1 MSEDYISEANRAH
14 PARSAVRFAA
24 VLCLAVA
31 AELGPWP
38 AFALAFKPDFPALAL
53 VYCGIHAPR
62 LGGFAAAFVVGLMM
76 DLARQTPLG
85 FTPVCYA
92 VMMLSVEWLRGR
104 FALLGP
110 FGRGV
115 HVFFILAAG
124 QMTAYL
130 LTLTQNPEA
139 PLSWRHFLPSVS
151 GGFLWLA
158 LPLAARQIQK
168 RARGERHP
176 IGA

>member
-1 MSEDYISEANRAH
+1 MSDDFISESTRAH
-14 PARSAVRFAA
+14 PLRAAFGFAA
-24 VLCLAVA
+24 VLCLAIA

-38 AFALAFKPDFPALAL
+38 AFALGFKPDFPALAL
-53 VYCGIHAPR
+53 VYWGIHSPR
-62 LGGFAAAFVVGLMM
+62 LGGFIAAFAVGLMM

-85 FTPVCYA
+85 FTPICYA
-92 VMMLSVEWLRGR
+92 VMMLAVEWMRGR
-104 FALLGP
+104 FTLLGP

-115 HVFFILAAG
+115 HVFFILAAA
-124 QMTAYL
+124 QLAAYG
-130 LTLTQNPEA
+130 LTLIQNPEA

-158 LPLAARQIQK
+158 LPLATRWIQG
-168 RARGERHP
+168 RARGEHHP

>member
-1 MSEDYISEANRAH
+1 MPDDYISESPRAH
-14 PARSAVRFAA
+14 PLRSALLLAA
-24 VLCLAVA
+24 TLCLAVT

-38 AFALAFKPDFPALAL
+38 AFALALKPDFPALAL
-53 VYCGIHAPR
+53 VYWGIRAPR
-62 LGGFAAAFVVGLMM
+62 LGGFAAAFAVGLMM

-92 VMMLSVEWLRGR
+92 AMMLTVEWLRGR
-104 FALLGP
+104 FALLGD
-110 FGRGV
+110 FGRGL
-115 HVFFILAAG
+115 HILFILSAG
-124 QMTAYL
+124 QMAAYL

-158 LPLAARQIQK
+158 LPLMARQIRR
-168 RARGERHP
+168 RARGEHHP